1 MIDSSPDQNPTT
13 KDTLLRVQVDR
24 RLIFD
29 ESGLGVRLNSFRA
42 QRFSAGS
49 GTPSFKA
56 RFLLGATG

>member
-1 MIDSSPDQNPTT
+1 MMDSSLDQNPTT

-42 QRFSAGS
+42 QSFRAGA
-49 GTPSFKA
+49 GTHSFKA
-56 RFLLGATG
+56 RFL